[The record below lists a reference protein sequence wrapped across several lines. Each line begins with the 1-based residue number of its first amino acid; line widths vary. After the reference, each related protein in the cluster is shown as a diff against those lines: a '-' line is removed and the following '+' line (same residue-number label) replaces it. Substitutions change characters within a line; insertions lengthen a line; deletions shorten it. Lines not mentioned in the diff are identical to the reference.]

1 MKKKIFFAFM
11 IIFLALSL
19 RLYAAIKLPTDYDE
33 PVYYTAARYY
43 AKAIQTDHLESIPA
57 AEFNYEHPTLAKLT
71 YGAVL
76 SMLPNDGYI
85 TGDVWQKFMFQ
96 KPLIQITDPFRLFL
110 LRLVSVIF
118 GTLAVALLALI
129 SPVAALALAV
139 DSIAVKYTSVVYLEA
154 MPIFLSLVS
163 VFLFA
168 EATKWIRVK
177 ETISLK
183 DHWKE
188 SLLLLVSAICLGT
201 AAACKYQYGIV
212 GFAMLVFYVFWI
224 IRYQPKEAKRY
235 GILVGFFVMALA
247 AFVLT
252 DPYLYSNPIKNLSH
266 SLAFSLDYKNG
277 ATVADAGYP
286 FYQPLVWLSHSV
298 QAFVNR
304 EVQPMPSR
312 GNEFLFRLDTLIFI
326 FAIIGLP
333 KLFKDHPL
341 YFLWLI
347 LGLLFLLAWNT
358 KWPQYAMLV
367 IVPLCLS
374 SSQGIASIIN
384 LAKSRLIK
392 TRKNTASI

>member
-1 MKKKIFFAFM
+1 MKKKIFIVFI

-19 RLYAAIKLPTDYDE
+19 RLYAAIQLPTDYDE

-43 AKAIQTDHLESIPA
+43 AKAIQTNHLGSIPTT
-57 AEFNYEHPTLAKLT
+57 EFNYEHPTLAKLT

-85 TGDVWQKFMFQ
+85 TGDVWQKFIFQ
-96 KPLIQITDPFRLFL
+96 KPLTQITDPFRLFL

-118 GTLAVALLALI
+118 GTLAVALLTLI

-139 DSIAVKYTSVVYLEA
+139 DSIAIKYSSVVYLEA

-163 VFLFA
+163 VFLFG
-168 EATKWIRVK
+168 EATKWMQVK
-177 ETISLK
+177 ETINLTN
-183 DHWKE
+183 HWKE
-188 SLLLLVSAICLGT
+188 SLLLLLSAICLGA

-224 IRYQPKEAKRY
+224 IRCQPKEVKRY
-235 GILVGFFVMALA
+235 GIFVGFFVIALA

-277 ATVADAGYP
+277 ETVADAGYP

-333 KLFKDHPL
+333 KIFKDHPL

-347 LGLLFLLAWNT
+347 LGLLFLLVWNT

-392 TRKNTASI
+392 PKKKTAST